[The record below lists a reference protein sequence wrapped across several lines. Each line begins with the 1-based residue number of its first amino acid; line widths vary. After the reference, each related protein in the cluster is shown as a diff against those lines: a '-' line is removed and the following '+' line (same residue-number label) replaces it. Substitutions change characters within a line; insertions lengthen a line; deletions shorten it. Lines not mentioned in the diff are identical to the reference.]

1 MPVAYRRTV
10 PPLTPRPARETWA
23 LVKGMVLGVVMCAA
37 SAALVYPAI
46 FAAAPTG
53 AGRDARI
60 AAKPAPPPAQS
71 PQPAPAPTTA
81 APAQPAPQAQPA
93 PPTAAPAASAAPRDA
108 KPCDQQAWP
117 NVDQNCLMGAKAVA
131 APPVRNVTPGRD
143 PKSTT
148 AVNATSNAAD
158 AAPPS
163 NVSDP
168 APTTGAVNAEPEQPV
183 AREDTRATRRA
194 ERRSARR
201 ERAPHAAGGG
211 DDARALR
218 RAYGRAGPP
227 RPVDIRPVQQF
238 GGGQPL
244 LSCPPGTGLVS
255 RRHLNEVDPSPK
267 RNEAAEAASLQINFL
282 DYCFGVGVVGIVGA
296 AGRLAGAVLGVLVLA
311 GGVLIAPVRSPG
323 PPVCEKP

>member
-93 PPTAAPAASAAPRDA
+93 PPTAAPAAGAAPRDA

-148 AVNATSNAAD
+148 AVNAAPNSAD
-158 AAPPS
+158 VAPPS

-201 ERAPHAAGGG
+201 ERARRTPPAEETTQERFGERTVE
-211 DDARALR
+211 RA
-218 RAYGRAGPP
+218 P
-227 RPVDIRPVQQF
+227 
-238 GGGQPL
+238 
-244 LSCPPGTGLVS
+244 
-255 RRHLNEVDPSPK
+255 
-267 RNEAAEAASLQINFL
+267 
-282 DYCFGVGVVGIVGA
+282 
-296 AGRLAGAVLGVLVLA
+296 
-311 GGVLIAPVRSPG
+311 RSPSMFG
-323 PPVCEKP
+323 LFSNSAEDSRYYRVRPERAW